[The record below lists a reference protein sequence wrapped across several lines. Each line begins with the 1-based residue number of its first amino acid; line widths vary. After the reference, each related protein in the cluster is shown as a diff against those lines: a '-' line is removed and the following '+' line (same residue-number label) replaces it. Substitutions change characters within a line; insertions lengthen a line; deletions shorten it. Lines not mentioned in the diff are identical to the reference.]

1 MICWIGWNPIGKRWM
16 LGSWRN
22 RGSVYS
28 WSCWNW
34 VIGISIL
41 ISGSEVRTRTQAVYV
56 HPPIQ
61 FLLKQAIKDRAL
73 RELDR
78 GMLRLWWSCPDRGQ
92 VPVMFSV
99 WGLCSIEVIFFS
111 KRSKRYVHF
120 LWRRENE
127 PKETSTPNKLPP
139 ILGRLTD
146 FGGKPPCVRIL
157 VKTTEPVP

>member
-1 MICWIGWNPIGKRWM
+1 M
-16 LGSWRN
+16 
-22 RGSVYS
+22 
-28 WSCWNW
+28 
-34 VIGISIL
+34 
-41 ISGSEVRTRTQAVYV
+41 

-120 LWRRENE
+120 LKTALRQ
-127 PKETSTPNKLPP
+127 
-139 ILGRLTD
+139 D
-146 FGGKPPCVRIL
+146 FGKDHRACALTGGL
-157 VKTTEPVP
+157 